1 MKLINVIKSESYKI
15 LIKRKALLF
24 IILVT
29 MINGIAFYSE
39 VESKVLTFENSKAQQ
54 IYEEEISKLSG
65 PYSLEKELYIDEMY
79 QKYHRV
85 SNQIENFN
93 TKPEDYKR
101 LIREYPNAEEYD
113 SVFQIFLHLLGYCNY
128 KL

>member
-54 IYEEEISKLSG
+54 I
-65 PYSLEKELYIDEMY
+65 
-79 QKYHRV
+79 
-85 SNQIENFN
+85 
-93 TKPEDYKR
+93 
-101 LIREYPNAEEYD
+101 
-113 SVFQIFLHLLGYCNY
+113 
-128 KL
+128 